1 MRTLLLAKWRVFWQ
15 QRNDSE
21 KRTLII
27 ASVLLSLMLG
37 YFGVIEPVQKAFQSA
52 RAQIKSQAEALREIR
67 ARMQARS
74 AVAPQ
79 HISSTGDASLT
90 ALVDQSV
97 RSKNMQSGMKSI
109 TPVPPN
115 RVRIEL
121 GGVNFDVLMA
131 MLEQLEQDHQVQVV
145 ELAIDT
151 LGTSTVN
158 AKVTFAK

>member
-1 MRTLLLAKWRVFWQ
+1 MRSAIALKWAQFWQ
-15 QRNDSE
+15 QRNASE
-21 KRTLII
+21 RRTLSISAALI
-27 ASVLLSLMLG
+27 SVMLC
-37 YFGVIEPVQKAFQSA
+37 YFVIYEPVHKAFASA
-52 RAQIKSQAEALREIR
+52 RSQIKSQAQALEQIR
-67 ARMQARS
+67 ALMKTRNA
-74 AVAPQ
+74 AAPT
-79 HISSTGDASLT
+79 HSVSTGDASLT

-97 RSKNMQSGMKSI
+97 RAKNLQSGLKNI

-131 MLEQLEQDHQVQVV
+131 MLEQLELDHQVQVV